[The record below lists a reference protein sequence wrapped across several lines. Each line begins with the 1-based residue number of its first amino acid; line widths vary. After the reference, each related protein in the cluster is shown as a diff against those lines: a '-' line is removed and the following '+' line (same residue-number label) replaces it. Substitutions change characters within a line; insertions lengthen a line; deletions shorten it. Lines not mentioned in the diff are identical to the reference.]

1 VPIIGAENRS
11 RWLRPEKASLSA
23 LVVSWVGSGV
33 SAVAPFSAPGL
44 FYLVSFVPQKPSL
57 LACIASGLSTAEA
70 IRRSGIPKRT
80 AYRRIA
86 EPAFQEKLN
95 RIRCRMINQC
105 VAIVA
110 RSSSTAARTLRSLLS
125 PNVPNNIR
133 LAASRILVEQ
143 TIGLKSFVE
152 LEQRICEIERK
163 LGGARGKEMD
173 YGREI
178 DR

>member
-1 VPIIGAENRS
+1 VP
-11 RWLRPEKASLSA
+11 
-23 LVVSWVGSGV
+23 
-33 SAVAPFSAPGL
+33 
-44 FYLVSFVPQKPSL
+44 FVPQNPSL

-86 EPAFQEKLN
+86 EPSFQEKLA
-95 RIRCRMINQC
+95 RIRRRMIDQC

-143 TIGLKSFVE
+143 TIGLKSFAE
-152 LEQRICEIERK
+152 LEQRICAIERN
-163 LGGARGKEMD
+163 LAGGRQGGTDDSRRIK
-173 YGREI
+173 G
-178 DR
+178 